1 MHQLAT
7 GWKIFSQTADSVT
20 VARPGHTVSE
30 PRLAIFDRKVP
41 VSGPNGFSVPTYRVR
56 LIDGHVDVD
65 GAPIKEKSLV
75 EVVVRNPLSADA
87 TAVTASI
94 AAVAA
99 MLANPEFVNDAVVDQ
114 MMPREV

>member
-1 MHQLAT
+1 MHTLPI
-7 GWKIFSQTADSVT
+7 GWYIFSQTADSVT

-41 VSGPNGFSVPTYRVR
+41 VQGPNGFSVPTYRVR
-56 LIDGHVDVD
+56 LIDGHVDAE

-75 EVVVRNPLSADA
+75 EVTIRNPLSVNG
-87 TAVTASI
+87 TSVTASI
-94 AAVAA
+94 AAVAT
-99 MLANPEFVNDAVVDQ
+99 MLADAEFVNDAVVDQ